1 LTLADT
7 PKQRMRLAPTLR
19 LDIAYSA
26 EGWIERF
33 GNSRKRTVVTI
44 GNFDGVHLCH
54 QKILSEV
61 TRLARANDLESAV
74 LTFYPH
80 PAQVLRPE
88 AAPTMLMTLEQR
100 LAAFDAMGI
109 NAALVMHFDTE
120 LARVSAEDFARIF
133 LVDALRAKAVLV
145 GDNFRFGNRQGGDV
159 RLLQEIG
166 ARSNFEVQIV
176 PPVVENGVIVS
187 STAVRQAL
195 REGRVLDVEPLLGRP
210 FSLKG
215 EIRPGTGMGRKLIV
229 PTLNLSTDQE
239 TLPKNGVYATAS
251 VLGPKIYWSVTN
263 VGMRPTFDGQQLA
276 IESHLFDFSEQLT
289 SGKMEVIFLKRLRD
303 EQKFSGPEALREQVL
318 NDIERAKSV
327 VATTIS

>member
-1 LTLADT
+1 
-7 PKQRMRLAPTLR
+7 MRLAPTLR

-33 GNSRKRTVVTI
+33 GNSRISTVVTI
-44 GNFDGVHLCH
+44 RNFDGVCPGH
-54 QKILSEV
+54 QKVSAGV
-61 TRLARANDLESAV
+61 TERARANDLESAA

-80 PAQVLRPE
+80 PPPVLRPE
-88 AAPTMLMTLEQR
+88 AAPTLLMTLEQR

-109 NAALVMHFDTE
+109 NAALVLQFDAE
-120 LARVSAEDFARIF
+120 LAKVSAEDFARIF

-159 RLLQEIG
+159 KLLQEIG
-166 ARSNFEVQIV
+166 ARSDFEVQIV
-176 PPVVENGVIVS
+176 PPVIENGVIVS

-195 REGRVLDVEPLLGRP
+195 REGRVEDVEPLLGRP

-215 EIRPGTGMGRKLIV
+215 EIRPGTGLGRKLIV
-229 PTLNLSTDQE
+229 PTLNLVTEQE
-239 TLPKNGVYATAS
+239 TLPKNGVYATAT

-263 VGMRPTFDGQQLA
+263 VGIRPTFDGQQLA

-318 NDIERAKSV
+318 KDIERAKSV
-327 VATTIS
+327 VTTSA

>member
-1 LTLADT
+1 
-7 PKQRMRLAPTLR
+7 MRLAPTLR

-33 GNSRKRTVVTI
+33 GDKRKRTVVTI
-44 GNFDGVHLCH
+44 GNFDGVHLGH
-54 QKILSEV
+54 QKILGGV
-61 TRLARANDLESAV
+61 TKRARANDLESAI

-88 AAPTMLMTLEQR
+88 AAPTLLMTLEQR

-109 NAALVMHFDTE
+109 NAALVLQFDID
-120 LARVSAEDFARIF
+120 LARISALDFAKTF
-133 LVDALRAKAVLV
+133 LVDTLRAKAVLV

-159 RLLQEIG
+159 KLLLEIG
-166 ARSNFEVQIV
+166 KRSDFEVDIV
-176 PPVVENGVIVS
+176 PPVVEQGVIVS

-195 REGRVLDVEPLLGRP
+195 RDGRVEDVEPLLGRP

-215 EIRPGTGMGRKLIV
+215 EIRPGTGLGRKLIV
-229 PTLNLSTDQE
+229 PTLNLVTDQE
-239 TLPKNGVYATAS
+239 TLPKNGVYASAT
-251 VLGPKIYWSVTN
+251 VLGPRIYWSVTN
-263 VGMRPTFDGQQLA
+263 VGMRPTFEGHNLA

-318 NDIERAKSV
+318 KDIDRAKSV
-327 VATTIS
+327 VTADS

>member
-1 LTLADT
+1 LTLRDT

-33 GNSRKRTVVTI
+33 GGSRKRTVVTI
-44 GNFDGVHLCH
+44 GNFDGVHLGH
-54 QKILSEV
+54 QKILSGV
-61 TRLARANDLESAV
+61 TQRARANDLESAV

-80 PAQVLRPE
+80 PTRVLRPE
-88 AAPTMLMTLEQR
+88 AAPTLLMTLEQR

-109 NAALVMHFDTE
+109 NAAMVLQFDAE
-120 LARVSAEDFARIF
+120 LAQVSAEDFARIF
-133 LVDALRAKAVLV
+133 LVDALRVKAILV

-159 RLLQEIG
+159 KLLQKIG
-166 ARSNFEVQIV
+166 AHSDFEVQIV
-176 PPVVENGVIVS
+176 PPVDENGVIVS

-195 REGRVLDVEPLLGRP
+195 REGRVEDAEPLLGRP

-215 EIRPGTGMGRKLIV
+215 EIRPGTGLGQKLIV
-229 PTLNLSTDQE
+229 PTLNLLTDQE
-239 TLPKNGVYATAS
+239 TLPKNGVYATAT

-318 NDIERAKSV
+318 KDIERAKSV
-327 VATTIS
+327 VTTSS

>member
-1 LTLADT
+1 MTLADT

-33 GNSRKRTVVTI
+33 GDSRKRTVVTI
-44 GNFDGVHLCH
+44 GNFDGVHLGH
-54 QKILSEV
+54 QKILSGV
-61 TRLARANDLESAV
+61 TQRARANDLESAV

-88 AAPTMLMTLEQR
+88 AAPSLLMTLEQR
-100 LAAFDAMGI
+100 LAAFDAMRI
-109 NAALVMHFDTE
+109 NAAVVLQFDAE
-120 LARVSAEDFARIF
+120 LAKVSAEDFAKIF
-133 LVDALRAKAVLV
+133 LVDALRAKAILV

-159 RLLQEIG
+159 NLLQEIG
-166 ARSNFEVQIV
+166 ARSDFEVQIV
-176 PPVVENGVIVS
+176 PPVIENGVIVS

-195 REGRVLDVEPLLGRP
+195 RDGRVEDMEPLLGRP
-210 FSLKG
+210 FSLTG
-215 EIRPGTGMGRKLIV
+215 EICPGTGQGRQLIV
-229 PTLNLSTDQE
+229 PTLNLVSEQE
-239 TLPKNGVYATAS
+239 TLPRNGVYATAT

-263 VGMRPTFDGQQLA
+263 VGMRPTFGGQQLA

-318 NDIERAKSV
+318 KDIERAKSV
-327 VATTIS
+327 VTTVL

>member
-19 LDIAYSA
+19 LDMAYSA

-44 GNFDGVHLCH
+44 GNFDGVHLGH
-54 QKILSEV
+54 QKILSGV
-61 TRLARANDLESAV
+61 TQRARANDLESAV

-80 PAQVLRPE
+80 PTRVLRPD
-88 AAPTMLMTLEQR
+88 AAPTLLTTLEQR

-109 NAALVMHFDTE
+109 NAAMVLQFDAE
-120 LARVSAEDFARIF
+120 LAKVSAEDFARIF
-133 LVDALRAKAVLV
+133 LVDALRAKTILV

-159 RLLQEIG
+159 RLLQDIG
-166 ARSNFEVQIV
+166 ARSDFEVQIV
-176 PPVVENGVIVS
+176 PPVIENGVIVS

-195 REGRVLDVEPLLGRP
+195 REGRVEDVEPLLGRP

-215 EIRPGTGMGRKLIV
+215 EIRPGTGLGRKLIV
-229 PTLNLSTDQE
+229 PTLNLLTEQE
-239 TLPKNGVYATAS
+239 TLPRNGVYATAT

-263 VGMRPTFDGQQLA
+263 AGMRPTFDGRQLA

-318 NDIERAKSV
+318 KDIEQAKSV
-327 VATTIS
+327 VKSS

>member
-1 LTLADT
+1 
-7 PKQRMRLAPTLR
+7 MRLAPTLR

-33 GNSRKRTVVTI
+33 GDKRKRTVVTI
-44 GNFDGVHLCH
+44 GNFDGVHLGH
-54 QKILSEV
+54 QKILGGV
-61 TRLARANDLESAV
+61 TKRARANDLESAI

-88 AAPTMLMTLEQR
+88 AAPTLLMTLEQR

-109 NAALVMHFDTE
+109 NAALVLQFDTD
-120 LARVSAEDFARIF
+120 LARISALDFAKTF
-133 LVDALRAKAVLV
+133 LVDTLRAKAVLV

-159 RLLQEIG
+159 KLLLEIG
-166 ARSNFEVQIV
+166 KRSDFEVDIV
-176 PPVVENGVIVS
+176 PPVVEQGVIVS

-195 REGRVLDVEPLLGRP
+195 RNGRVEDVEPLLGHP

-215 EIRPGTGMGRKLIV
+215 EIRPGTGLGRKLIV
-229 PTLNLSTDQE
+229 PTLNLVTDQE
-239 TLPKNGVYATAS
+239 TLPKNGVYASAT
-251 VLGPKIYWSVTN
+251 VLGPRIYWSVTN
-263 VGMRPTFDGQQLA
+263 VGMRPTFEGHNLA

-318 NDIERAKSV
+318 KDIDRAKSV
-327 VATTIS
+327 VTADS

>member
-1 LTLADT
+1 MTLPDT

-33 GNSRKRTVVTI
+33 GDSRKRTVVTV
-44 GNFDGVHLCH
+44 GNFDGVHLGH
-54 QKILSEV
+54 QKILSGV
-61 TRLARANDLESAV
+61 NQRACANDLESAV

-80 PAQVLRPE
+80 PTRVLRPD
-88 AAPTMLMTLEQR
+88 AAPPLLMTLEQR

-109 NAALVMHFDTE
+109 NAAMVLQFDAE
-120 LARVSAEDFARIF
+120 LAKVSAEDFARIF
-133 LVDALRAKAVLV
+133 LVDTLRAKTVLV
-145 GDNFRFGNRQGGDV
+145 GENFRFGNRQGGDV
-159 RLLQEIG
+159 KLLQEIG
-166 ARSNFEVQIV
+166 ARSDFEVHIV
-176 PPVVENGVIVS
+176 PPVIENGVIVS

-195 REGRVLDVEPLLGRP
+195 RDGRVEDIEPLLGRP

-215 EIRPGTGMGRKLIV
+215 EIRPGTGQGRKLIV

-239 TLPKNGVYATAS
+239 TLPKNGVYATAT

-318 NDIERAKSV
+318 KDIERAKSV
-327 VATTIS
+327 VTTSS